1 MRELLEAHYSICYI
15 NCSLYG
21 LKYNIMNEDIYP
33 DNNSI
38 EIYAETFNQDFDDVA
53 FEPESIDDSDE
64 EAANIY
70 GY

>member
-1 MRELLEAHYSICYI
+1 
-15 NCSLYG
+15 
-21 LKYNIMNEDIYP
+21 MNEDIYQ
-33 DNNSI
+33 DKNSI